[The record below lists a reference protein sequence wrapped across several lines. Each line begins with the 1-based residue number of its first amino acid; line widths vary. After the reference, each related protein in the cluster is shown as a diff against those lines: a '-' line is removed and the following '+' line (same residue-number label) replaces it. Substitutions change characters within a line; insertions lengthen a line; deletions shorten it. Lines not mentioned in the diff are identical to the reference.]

1 MADAMILIVFII
13 VMYIIINE
21 TEDYLMLLLLGLLFM
36 VVSLDVTTQV
46 HAGSYTTLFNAP
58 VSASGGSLQEWGISG
73 IFATIPLFAFAKV
86 IIRRMQKKKAESQ
99 MIPAD
104 D

>member
-36 VVSLDVTTQV
+36 IVSLDVNTQV

-58 VSASGGSLQEWGISG
+58 VSASDGSLQEWGISG
-73 IFATIPLFAFAKV
+73 IFATIPLFSFSKV
-86 IIRRMQKKKAESQ
+86 LIRRIQKKKAESQ
-99 MIPAD
+99 IIPAD